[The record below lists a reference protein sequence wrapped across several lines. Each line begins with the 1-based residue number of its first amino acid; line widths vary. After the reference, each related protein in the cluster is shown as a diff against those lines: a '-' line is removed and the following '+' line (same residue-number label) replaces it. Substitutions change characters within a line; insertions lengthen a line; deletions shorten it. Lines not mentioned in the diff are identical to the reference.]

1 MTTIDISQ
9 YACPTG
15 TGSGGVASQSA
26 PASASACSSAAG
38 ACVGAARMSARPSL
52 GDCTDLT
59 GLLTLAQLGDEDAFA
74 QLYRHTS
81 SVLFG
86 VILRV
91 IHHRAEAEDIL
102 QDVYMALWQRRLV
115 FDAQRGDVLAWMST
129 IARNRAIS
137 YLRKRQPIPLD
148 ETLMS
153 SIAADTAPPPELT
166 ERDRERQ
173 RLSVAMAALSAQQR
187 QAITIAYF
195 GGFTYTELARTLGVP
210 EGTAKSWIRR
220 GLAKLRDVLE
230 S

>member
-15 TGSGGVASQSA
+15 SGVAGDSSKNA
-26 PASASACSSAAG
+26 PASANACSSAPG
-38 ACVGAARMSARPSL
+38 ACAGAARVSARPSL
-52 GDCTDLT
+52 GDCADLT

-91 IHHRAEAEDIL
+91 THHRAEAEDIL

-153 SIAADTAPPPELT
+153 SIAADTALPPELS
-166 ERDRERQ
+166 EKDREKR
-173 RLSVAMAALSAQQR
+173 RLSVAMTALSAQQR

>member
-15 TGSGGVASQSA
+15 AGVAGTASKNA
-26 PASASACSSAAG
+26 PASACSSAAG
-38 ACVGAARMSARPSL
+38 DSAGAARVSARTSL
-52 GDCTDLT
+52 GDCADLT
-59 GLLTLAQLGDEDAFA
+59 GLVTLAQLGDEDAFA

-102 QDVYMALWQRRLV
+102 QDVYMALWQRRIV

-166 ERDRERQ
+166 EKDRERQ
-173 RLSVAMAALSAQQR
+173 RLSVAMTALSAQQR